1 MKRKFFLNHH
11 DAAKDEENFI
21 EIPVKTK
28 YILCFPPREMLA
40 GNFFNQA
47 KKVILWKPCA
57 RNRFAYEPSSVG
69 EKEEVRE
76 SGGRV
81 RIGDMVCI
89 FMENAPETGKGDFF
103 TKRWIDRKVKK
114 YAQKI
119 EEGREACKSGN
130 STIRQKRNGENYGRE
145 GGGSDDKEAV
155 SEKNREEI
163 GQNKVCDVY
172 QMKHRQDYPYSLR
185 LHFAE
190 DFLEKMNFGKRIR
203 IGIVEGDMLRRRDL
217 IALIRRCYDKIN
229 FLIIFSKEKARY
241 QELVEDAWEQYGLA
255 ITVTASFGEL
265 AFCDYVLDCTRMPFE
280 SNIRCRKGCFFF
292 SIFGDQKKI
301 RSLRKAGGEIT
312 FDSCANILDRA
323 FHNKV

>member
-1 MKRKFFLNHH
+1 MKKKIFMKHH
-11 DAAKDEENFI
+11 DASKVEEDFI

-28 YILCFPPREMLA
+28 YIFCFPPREMLA
-40 GNFFNQA
+40 GNFFSQA
-47 KKVILWKPCA
+47 KRVVLWKPRA
-57 RNRFAYEPSSVG
+57 KNRYEYETALAG

-76 SGGRV
+76 QEGRI
-81 RIGDMVCI
+81 RIGDTVCI
-89 FMENAPETGKGDFF
+89 FMESAPETRKGDFF
-103 TKRWIDRKVKK
+103 TKKWIDRKVKK
-114 YAQKI
+114 YVKKI
-119 EEGREACKSGN
+119 KEGKEKYDKEDGRE
-130 STIRQKRNGENYGRE
+130 ERE
-145 GGGSDDKEAV
+145 TD
-155 SEKNREEI
+155 
-163 GQNKVCDVY
+163 KVCDVY

-190 DFLEKMNFGKRIR
+190 DFLENLNFGKRTR
-203 IGIVEGDMLRRRDL
+203 IGIVEGDTLKRQDL
-217 IALIRRCYDKIN
+217 IALLRRCYDKIN
-229 FLIIFSKEKARY
+229 FLIIFSGEGAEYR
-241 QELVEDAWEQYGLA
+241 ELVEDAWEQYGLA

-280 SNIRCRKGCFFF
+280 GNIRCRKGCFFF